1 MWSARMGLLGLMALV
16 AGCGASRSTPTSP
29 APAQDASASADSTAR
44 QPIRVQIDNRNFSDM
59 NVYLVN
65 EGTHVLLGSAP
76 GMSKTTLTLPAGSVS
91 SRWQVRLLADPIG
104 GSNAIRTPTL
114 LVSPGQN
121 VYWTIGSDPAS
132 SYASAG

>member
-1 MWSARMGLLGLMALV
+1 MWSARMGLLGLVALV
-16 AGCGASRSTPTSP
+16 AGCGASRSTPASP
-29 APAQDASASADSTAR
+29 APQQDAAAGANAPAR
-44 QPIRVQIDNRNFSDM
+44 QPIQVQIDNRNFSDM

-76 GMSKTTLTLPAGSVS
+76 GMSKTTLSLPSSSVS
-91 SRWQVRLLADPIG
+91 SRWQVRLVADPIG
-104 GSNAIRTPTL
+104 GSSAIRTPTL
-114 LVSPGQN
+114 LVAPGQS

>member
-1 MWSARMGLLGLMALV
+1 MTLV
-16 AGCGASRSTPTSP
+16 AGCAASRSTPASP
-29 APAQDASASADSTAR
+29 APRQEAAADTSATTR
-44 QPIRVQIDNRNFSDM
+44 QPIQERIDHPNFSDM
-59 NVYLVN
+59 HVYLVN
-65 EGTHVLLGSAP
+65 QGTRVLLGSAP
-76 GMSKTTLTLPAGSVS
+76 GMSKTTLTLPSASVS

>member
-1 MWSARMGLLGLMALV
+1 MTLV
-16 AGCGASRSTPTSP
+16 AGCAASRSTPASP
-29 APAQDASASADSTAR
+29 APRQEAAADTSATTR
-44 QPIRVQIDNRNFSDM
+44 QPIQVRIDNQNFSDM

-65 EGTHVLLGSAP
+65 QGTRVLLGSAP
-76 GMSKTTLTLPAGSVS
+76 GMSKTTLTLPSASVS
-91 SRWQVRLLADPIG
+91 SRWQVRLLADPTG

>member
-1 MWSARMGLLGLMALV
+1 MGLVGLMALV
-16 AGCGASRSTPTSP
+16 AGCGASRSTPASP
-29 APAQDASASADSTAR
+29 APEQDASADATAR
-44 QPIRVQIDNRNFSDM
+44 QPIQVQIDNRNFSDM
-59 NVYLVN
+59 NVYLVS

-76 GMSKTTLTLPAGSVS
+76 GMAKTTLTLPSGSVS
-91 SRWQVRLLADPIG
+91 SRWQVRLMADPIG

>member
-1 MWSARMGLLGLMALV
+1 MWTSRMGLLGLMALV
-16 AGCGASRSTPTSP
+16 AGCGASRATPASP
-29 APAQDASASADSTAR
+29 APEQSASADSNSSAR
-44 QPIRVQIDNRNFSDM
+44 QPIQVQIDNRNFSDM

-76 GMSKTTLTLPAGSVS
+76 GMSKTTLTLPPGSVS
-91 SRWQVRLLADPIG
+91 SRWQVRLMADPIG

-114 LVSPGQN
+114 MVAPGQN

>member
-1 MWSARMGLLGLMALV
+1 MGLLGVVALV
-16 AGCGASRSTPTSP
+16 AGCGASRSTPASP
-29 APAQDASASADSTAR
+29 APEQDASARADVPTH
-44 QPIRVQIDNRNFSDM
+44 QPIQVQIDNRNFSDM

-76 GMSKTTLTLPAGSVS
+76 GMSKTTLSLPSSSVS
-91 SRWQVRLLADPIG
+91 SRWQVRLVADPIG
-104 GSNAIRTPTL
+104 GSSAIRTPTL
-114 LVSPGQN
+114 LVAPGQS

>member
-1 MWSARMGLLGLMALV
+1 
-16 AGCGASRSTPTSP
+16 
-29 APAQDASASADSTAR
+29 
-44 QPIRVQIDNRNFSDM
+44 
-59 NVYLVN
+59 
-65 EGTHVLLGSAP
+65 
-76 GMSKTTLTLPAGSVS
+76 MSKTTLALPSGSVRS
-91 SRWQVRLLADPIG
+91 QWQVRLMADPVG

>member
-1 MWSARMGLLGLMALV
+1 MRSGRMGLLGLMALV
-16 AGCGASRSTPTSP
+16 AGCGASRATPATP
-29 APAQDASASADSTAR
+29 APKQEASADTNGTSR

-76 GMSKTTLTLPAGSVS
+76 GMSKTTLTLPSGSVG

-104 GSNAIRTPTL
+104 GSSAIRTPTL
-114 LVSPGQN
+114 LVAPGQN

>member
-1 MWSARMGLLGLMALV
+1 MWTTRMGLLGLMALV
-16 AGCGASRSTPTSP
+16 AGCGASRSTPASP
-29 APAQDASASADSTAR
+29 APKQDASAAADSTAR

-76 GMSKTTLTLPAGSVS
+76 GMSKTTLTLPSGSVS
-91 SRWQVRLLADPIG
+91 SRWHVRLMADPIG

-114 LVSPGQN
+114 LVAPGQN

>member
-1 MWSARMGLLGLMALV
+1 MGLLSLMALV
-16 AGCGASRSTPTSP
+16 AGCGASRATPPSP
-29 APAQDASASADSTAR
+29 APRQQASADTNATR
-44 QPIRVQIDNRNFSDM
+44 REPIRVQIDNRNFSDM

-76 GMSKTTLTLPAGSVS
+76 GMSKTTLTLPSGSVS
-91 SRWQVRLLADPIG
+91 SRWQVRLMADPIG

-114 LVSPGQN
+114 LVAPGQN

>member
-1 MWSARMGLLGLMALV
+1 MWTARVGLLGLMTLI
-16 AGCGASRSTPTSP
+16 AGCGASRSTPASP
-29 APAQDASASADSTAR
+29 APQQEASADTAATLA
-44 QPIRVQIDNRNFSDM
+44 QPIQVRIDNQNFSDM

-65 EGTHVLLGSAP
+65 QGTRVLLGSAP
-76 GMSKTTLTLPAGSVS
+76 GMSKTTLALPSGSVS
-91 SRWQVRLLADPIG
+91 SQWQVRLLADPVG
-104 GSNAIRTPTL
+104 GSSAIRTPTL

>member
-1 MWSARMGLLGLMALV
+1 MWTARTGLLGLMALV
-16 AGCGASRSTPTSP
+16 AGCGASRATPASP
-29 APAQDASASADSTAR
+29 APTQQASADTNASAR
-44 QPIRVQIDNRNFSDM
+44 QAIEVRIDNRNFSDM

-76 GMSKTTLTLPAGSVS
+76 GMSKTTLTLPSGSVS
-91 SRWQVRLLADPIG
+91 SRWQVRLVADPIG

-114 LVSPGQN
+114 LVAPGQN
-121 VYWTIGSDPAS
+121 VYWTIGADPAS

>member
-1 MWSARMGLLGLMALV
+1 MTLV
-16 AGCGASRSTPTSP
+16 AGCAASRSTPASP
-29 APAQDASASADSTAR
+29 APRQEAAADTSATTR
-44 QPIRVQIDNRNFSDM
+44 QPIQVRIDNQNYSDM

-65 EGTHVLLGSAP
+65 QGTRVLLGSAP
-76 GMSKTTLTLPAGSVS
+76 GMSKTTLTLPSASVS

>member
-1 MWSARMGLLGLMALV
+1 MTLV
-16 AGCGASRSTPTSP
+16 AGCAASRSTPASP
-29 APAQDASASADSTAR
+29 APRQEAAADTSATTR
-44 QPIRVQIDNRNFSDM
+44 QPIQVRIDNQNFSDM

-65 EGTHVLLGSAP
+65 QGTRVLLGSAP
-76 GMSKTTLTLPAGSVS
+76 GMSKTTLTLPSASVS